1 MYTSSISRIPYSSS
15 SPIMMM
21 FILRQQLVQFFL
33 DMMFPIRSV
42 ICDNVLH
49 HAKNSDWSEYRE
61 SLLGCIHQS
70 EH

>member
-21 FILRQQLVQFFL
+21 FILRQQLVQIFL

-49 HAKNSDWSEYRE
+49 HGKDNDWRQYWE
-61 SLLGCIHQS
+61 SLLGCIYQS
-70 EH
+70 EN